1 MLGAIRGHRIGWQIS
16 DSKIFHMNYNGRQ
29 LVEHGSRGCETLLP
43 NSRGHSRNKK
53 TWDVLSSYDKKA
65 GSLTFLNLASVY
77 MKAKARL
84 IQSLSSANDGTLSQ
98 KRVKLISRLTVIC
111 SFT

>member
-1 MLGAIRGHRIGWQIS
+1 MLGAIRGHRTGCQIS
-16 DSKIFHMNYNGRQ
+16 DSKIFHMNYNSRQ
-29 LVEHGSRGCETLLP
+29 LVHGSRGCETLLP
-43 NSRGHSRNKK
+43 NSTGHSRNKK
-53 TWDVLSSYDKKA
+53 IWDVLSSYDKKA

-84 IQSLSSANDGTLSQ
+84 IQSLSSANDGTRSQ
-98 KRVKLISRLTVIC
+98 KRVNLISRLTVIR